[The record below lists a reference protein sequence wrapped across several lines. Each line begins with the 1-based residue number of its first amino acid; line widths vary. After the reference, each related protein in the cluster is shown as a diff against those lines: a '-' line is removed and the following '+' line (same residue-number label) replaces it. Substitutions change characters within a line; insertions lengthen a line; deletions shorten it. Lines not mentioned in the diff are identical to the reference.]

1 MRSAKVLHLP
11 ERKDNEK
18 EGCEVMIRADNDN
31 STTLRRLPDGRY
43 LPDEG
48 LPFYSGWEVFKQE
61 MRILWLKLTGRLD
74 DDD

>member
-1 MRSAKVLHLP
+1 
-11 ERKDNEK
+11 
-18 EGCEVMIRADNDN
+18 MIRADNDN